1 MVMRTFEFYFVYNLF
16 KLINLIISMS
26 RTPTKLSHKQFYYDN
41 NNNNNYFKKDKIK
54 NEPKHKITRIKSEI
68 LENDNILRTNIND
81 INKEFEE
88 FIRKEGKVKKI
99 KENKGEINERIQEDN
114 KNKDKNL
121 IKINKTNIIYTDDII
136 NNKMNWS
143 TKELYNNLQRNE
155 NNFIY
160 NENNILKEIQND
172 KELENYKNKINII
185 KNNEQNNNQINLNIQ
200 NKKYNN
206 DNLINNKLNEII
218 QNESN
223 VNLVNQIREGKNL
236 KYIKHI
242 YCFKCL
248 AVDKHSTSNCPMNI
262 CNICLKSGHISKNC
276 LLKPILCQYCGK
288 DINPNNVTR
297 PHSNNFDC
305 PNRKNFVFRKRCLIC
320 RKFGHI
326 AKDCWFKYN

>member
-1 MVMRTFEFYFVYNLF
+1 MRTFEFYFVYNLF

>member
-1 MVMRTFEFYFVYNLF
+1 MRTFEFYFVYNLL
-16 KLINLIISMS
+16 KLINLIILMS
-26 RTPTKLSHKQFYYDN
+26 RTPNKLSHKQFYGDN
-41 NNNNNYFKKDKIK
+41 NNNNNYYKKSKIK
-54 NEPKHKITRIKSEI
+54 NEPKQKITRIKSEI
-68 LENDNILRTNIND
+68 LENDNILRTNIID

-88 FIRKEGKVKKI
+88 FTRKEEKVKEI
-99 KENKGEINERIQEDN
+99 KENKGKIKERIKEN
-114 KNKDKNL
+114 IKNKDKNL
-121 IKINKTNIIYTDDII
+121 ITKINETNTNYIDDMI
-136 NNKMNWS
+136 NSKMNWS
-143 TKELYNNLQRNE
+143 TKELYNNLQINE

-172 KELENYKNKINII
+172 KELENFKNKINII
-185 KNNEQNNNQINLNIQ
+185 KNNEQNDNNQIESDILNK
-200 NKKYNN
+200 NYNN
-206 DNLINNKLNEII
+206 NSINNNRSNDINPNEI
-218 QNESN
+218 NL
-223 VNLVNQIREGKNL
+223 NLVNQIREGKNL

-248 AVDKHSTSNCPMNI
+248 AIDKHSTSNCPMNI

-305 PNRKNFVFRKRCLIC
+305 PNRKNFFFRKRCLIC
-320 RKFGHI
+320 RKYGHI

>member
-1 MVMRTFEFYFVYNLF
+1 
-16 KLINLIISMS
+16 MS